1 MEEARKVS
9 IDYTCKAID
18 VMLPETKN
26 LRFVYISGFMT
37 ERDQEKP
44 LWIMEDYRRIRVSPT
59 SSPAPISFRP
69 TTC

>member
-1 MEEARKVS
+1 MEEAREVS

-44 LWIMEDYRRIRVSPT
+44 LWIMGDYRRIRVSPT
-59 SSPAPISFRP
+59 PLPAPLSFHP
-69 TTC
+69 IIC